1 MDENHINSKEIEGQ
15 INLFSKKAESV
26 VSDENKLRSLVNRAK
41 KWLGKG
47 KAIPVIGDVIDD
59 LVTMI
64 DLLSDYVEGT
74 YRKIPLRILISI
86 VAAILY
92 VLSPIDLIP
101 DYIPVIGYLDD
112 VAVITFVL
120 GTGAA
125 AELKKY
131 KKWKEEQERQNT
143 IETIKTKIQELL
155 LDCKENERIVAVF
168 AVDDT
173 TIEILCSNE
182 ECIEKPIECHSRVL
196 NIADLQLDSTV
207 ICDLVGEAVDHL
219 DLRWSPFGKI
229 KVQYEQEYS
238 SFESDFIVLG
248 DDE

>member
-1 MDENHINSKEIEGQ
+1 MDENQINSKEIEGQ

-41 KWLGKG
+41 KWLEKG
-47 KAIPVIGDVIDD
+47 RAIPVIGDVIDD

-86 VAAILY
+86 VATILY

-131 KKWKEEQERQNT
+131 KKWKEEQGRQGVV
-143 IETIKTKIQELL
+143 ETIKTRIQELIL
-155 LDCKENERIVAVF
+155 NIREDEKLVAVF
-168 AVDDT
+168 IVDDT
-173 TIEILCSNE
+173 TIEILSSRD
-182 ECIEKPIECHSRVL
+182 ECIEKPVECYSRILSIE
-196 NIADLQLDSTV
+196 DLQLDSAMTCEV
-207 ICDLVGEAVDHL
+207 VSEAVDNL
-219 DLRWSPFGKI
+219 NVQWSDLGKI

-238 SFESDFIVLG
+238 SFERDFIVLG

>member
-1 MDENHINSKEIEGQ
+1 MDENQINSKEIEGQ
-15 INLFSKKAESV
+15 INLFSKKSESV

-41 KWLGKG
+41 KWLEKG
-47 KAIPVIGDVIDD
+47 RAIPVIGDVIDD

-86 VAAILY
+86 VATILY

-131 KKWKEEQERQNT
+131 KKWKEEQGRQGVV
-143 IETIKTKIQELL
+143 ETIKTRIQEL
-155 LDCKENERIVAVF
+155 I
-168 AVDDT
+168 
-173 TIEILCSNE
+173 
-182 ECIEKPIECHSRVL
+182 L
-196 NIADLQLDSTV
+196 NICKRERKAGL
-207 ICDLVGEAVDHL
+207 
-219 DLRWSPFGKI
+219 
-229 KVQYEQEYS
+229 S
-238 SFESDFIVLG
+238 S
-248 DDE
+248 